1 MSDAPLIPLAE
12 AAGVAP
18 RWKDFHGEWHDV
30 APDTLRAVL
39 AALGLPSETDA
50 DVEDSLASF
59 SGASST
65 LPPLVTA
72 EVGQPVSLATAPARF
87 RLTLE
92 DGTVQEG
99 MAGERDGCAVLPAVA
114 TPGYHRLA
122 IGEQETTLAV
132 APRRCFAVEDA
143 MPGGRP
149 WVLAV
154 QLYALRRPGD
164 AGLGDFGALRDLI
177 GPAAAH
183 GAAGIAI
190 SPVHAQFSADQNRF
204 SPYSPSSRMLLNV
217 LHAQIDVP
225 ADAETRQLES
235 ADLIDWPA
243 AGRKRLS
250 ALRAMFDAATPATL
264 AGLEAY
270 RTEQGDVLETHA
282 RFEAL
287 HAHLFSADPGLWHW
301 RTWPKQYRDPRNPAV
316 AAFAQEHASEVAF
329 HAFMQW
335 QADRSFAATQQAA
348 RAAGM
353 PIGLIADLAVGADSG
368 GSHCWSRQAETLIGL
383 SVGAPPDLLSPDG
396 QSWGLAA
403 FSPRGL
409 TLNGFGAYLEM
420 LRSAMRHAGGV
431 RIDHA
436 LGLARLWVV
445 PDGASAADGAYL
457 SFPVDDMLRLIALE
471 SHRHRAI
478 VLAEDLGTIPDGF
491 QDRLE
496 AAAMLGMRVL
506 WFERHDDRFTSPRDW
521 TKGAVA
527 MTSTHDL
534 PTTAGWWSGRDLE
547 WRGRVGSLGD
557 EANQRHE
564 AELRVRDRA
573 ALWDT
578 MRDSGAGDDGQPA
591 PDQAGRI
598 ADAAARHVGGAAC
611 EMVVLPIEDALALP
625 EQPNLP
631 GTLDQHPNW
640 RRRLPGPAGALL
652 DTPVVAARL
661 AGLADAR
668 KQPGKPQ

>member
-1 MSDAPLIPLAE
+1 MTDEPLIRLAE
-12 AAGVAP
+12 AAGIAP
-18 RWKDFHGEWHDV
+18 RWKDFHGEWHEV
-30 APDTLRAVL
+30 APETLRAVL

-50 DVEDSLASF
+50 DLEDSLASF
-59 SGASST
+59 ADASAT

-72 EVGQPVSLATAPARF
+72 ELGQPVP
-87 RLTLE
+87 LTIAAAQYKLVLE
-92 DGTVQEG
+92 DGMIREG
-99 MAGERDGCAVLPAVA
+99 MAEERNGRALLPAIETV
-114 TPGYHRLA
+114 GYHRLT
-122 IGEQETTLAV
+122 IGGQETTLAV
-132 APRRCFAVEDA
+132 APRRCFAIQDA
-143 MPGGRP
+143 VPNGRP
-149 WVLAV
+149 WALAV

-164 AGLGDFGALRDLI
+164 AGLGDFGALQDVI

-190 SPVHAQFSADQNRF
+190 SPVHAQFSADQHRF

-217 LHAQIDVP
+217 LHTHIDVP
-225 ADAETRQLES
+225 PDAETQRLEA
-235 ADLIDWPA
+235 ADFVDWPA
-243 AGRKRLS
+243 AGSKRLA
-250 ALRAMFDAATPATL
+250 ALRAMFDAAAPATL
-264 AGLEAY
+264 AELDAY
-270 RTEQGDVLETHA
+270 RAEQGDVLETHA

-287 HAHLFSADPGLWHW
+287 HAHLFNADQGLWHW
-301 RTWPKQYRDPRNPAV
+301 RTWPKQYRDPQNPAV
-316 AAFAQEHASEVAF
+316 AAFAKEHAAEVAF

-335 QADRSFAATQQAA
+335 QADRSLAATQQAA
-348 RAAGM
+348 RTTGM

-383 SVGAPPDLLSPDG
+383 SVGAPPDLLSPQG

-409 TLNGFGAYLEM
+409 VLNGFAAYLEM
-420 LRSAMRHAGGV
+420 LRSAMRHGGGV

-457 SFPVDDMLRLIALE
+457 SFPIDDMLRLIALE

-491 QDRLE
+491 QERLK

-506 WFERHDDRFTSPRDW
+506 WFERDNDRFTSPRDW

-534 PTTAGWWSGRDLE
+534 PTTAGWWAGRDLE

-578 MRDSGAGDDGQPA
+578 MRDSGAGDGGQPA
-591 PDQAGRI
+591 PDQADRI
-598 ADAAARHVGGAAC
+598 ANASARHIGGAAC
-611 EMVVLPIEDALALP
+611 EMVVLPIEDALALT

-652 DTPVVAARL
+652 DNPVVAARL
-661 AGLADAR
+661 AGLAAAR
-668 KQPGKPQ
+668 KQPRKL

>member
-1 MSDAPLIPLAE
+1 MSGEPLIRLAE
-12 AAGVAP
+12 AAGIAP

-30 APDTLRAVL
+30 APGTLRAVL
-39 AALGLPSETDA
+39 AALGLPSATDA
-50 DVEDSLASF
+50 EIEDGLASLA
-59 SGASST
+59 GASST

-72 EVGQPVSLATAPARF
+72 EVGQPVPLTIPPAQF
-87 RLTLE
+87 RLVLE
-92 DGTVQEG
+92 DGTVREG
-99 MAGERDGCAVLPAVA
+99 MANEHDGRAALPAVDV
-114 TPGYHRLA
+114 PGYHRLS
-122 IGEQETTLAV
+122 IGGQETTLAV
-132 APRRCFAVEDA
+132 APRRCFTIEDA

-149 WVLAV
+149 WALAV

-164 AGLGDFGALRDLI
+164 AGLGDFGALQDLI

-183 GAAGIAI
+183 GAGAIAI
-190 SPVHAQFSADQNRF
+190 SPVHAQFSADPERF

-217 LHAQIDVP
+217 LHTQLDVP
-225 ADAETRQLES
+225 ADDETRRLEA
-235 ADLIDWPA
+235 ADFIDWPA
-243 AGRKRLS
+243 AGRKRLA
-250 ALRAMFDAATPATL
+250 ALRAMFDAADAAAL

-270 RTEQGDVLETHA
+270 RAEQGDALETHA

-287 HAHLFSADPGLWHW
+287 HAHLFNADQGHWHW
-301 RTWPKQYRDPRNPAV
+301 RTWPKQYRDPHSPDV
-316 AAFAQEHASEVAF
+316 AAFAKEHESEVAF

-335 QADRSFAATQQAA
+335 QADRSLAATQKAA

-383 SVGAPPDLLSPDG
+383 SVGAPPDLLSPQG
-396 QSWGLAA
+396 QDWGLAA

-409 TLNGFGAYLEM
+409 VRNGFAAYLEM

-445 PDGASAADGAYL
+445 PDGGSAADGAYI
-457 SFPVDDMLRLIALE
+457 SFPIDDMLRLIALE

-491 QDRLE
+491 QERLQ

-506 WFERHDDRFTSPRDW
+506 WFERDEDRYTSPGDW
-521 TKGAVA
+521 TKGAIA

-534 PTTAGWWSGRDLE
+534 PTTAGWWAGRDLE
-547 WRGRVGSLGD
+547 WRGRIGSLGD

-564 AELRVRDRA
+564 VEVRAQDRA
-573 ALWDT
+573 ALWT
-578 MRDSGAGDDGQPA
+578 AMRDSDAAHDGQPD
-591 PDQAGRI
+591 PDQADLI
-598 ADAAARHVGGAAC
+598 ADAATRHVGGAAC
-611 EMVVLPIEDALALP
+611 EMVVLPMEDALALL

-631 GTLDQHPNW
+631 GTLDEHPNW
-640 RRRLPGPAGALL
+640 RRRLPGPASALL
-652 DTPVVAARL
+652 DTPVVTARL
-661 AGLADAR
+661 ARLADAR
-668 KQPGKPQ
+668 KQPRKPK

>member
-1 MSDAPLIPLAE
+1 MSDAPLIRLAE

-30 APDTLRAVL
+30 APATLRAVL
-39 AALGLPSETDA
+39 AALGLPSETGA
-50 DVEDSLASF
+50 DVEDSLAGF
-59 SGASST
+59 GGASST
-65 LPPLVTA
+65 LPPLMTA
-72 EVGQPVSLATAPARF
+72 EVGRPIPLAAAPARF

-99 MAGERDGCAVLPAVA
+99 MAEERDGCAVLPAVA

-122 IGEQETTLAV
+122 IGGQETTLAV

-217 LHAQIDVP
+217 LHTQIDVP
-225 ADAETRQLES
+225 ADAETRQLEE
-235 ADLIDWPA
+235 AGFIDWPA
-243 AGRKRLS
+243 AGGKRLS

-270 RTEQGDVLETHA
+270 RAEQGDVLETHA

-348 RAAGM
+348 RAAAM

-409 TLNGFGAYLEM
+409 ALNGFGAYLEM

-445 PDGASAADGAYL
+445 PDGASAADGAYI
-457 SFPVDDMLRLIALE
+457 SFPIDDMLRLIALE

-496 AAAMLGMRVL
+496 AAAMLGMRVM
-506 WFERHDDRFTSPRDW
+506 WFERHDERFTSPRDW

-578 MRDSGAGDDGQPA
+578 MRDSGAGDNGQPA
-591 PDQAGRI
+591 PDQADRI

-640 RRRLPGPAGALL
+640 RRRLPGPASALL
-652 DTPVVAARL
+652 DTPVVTARL

-668 KQPGKPQ
+668 KQPGKLS

>member
-1 MSDAPLIPLAE
+1 MSDAPLIRLAE

-30 APDTLRAVL
+30 APATLRAVL
-39 AALGLPSETDA
+39 AALGLPSETGA
-50 DVEDSLASF
+50 DVEDSLAGF
-59 SGASST
+59 GGASST
-65 LPPLVTA
+65 LPPLMTA
-72 EVGQPVSLATAPARF
+72 EVGRPIPLAAAPARF

-99 MAGERDGCAVLPAVA
+99 MAEERDGCAVLPAVA

-122 IGEQETTLAV
+122 IGGQETTLAV

-217 LHAQIDVP
+217 LHTQIDVP
-225 ADAETRQLES
+225 ADAETRQLEE
-235 ADLIDWPA
+235 AGFIDWPA
-243 AGRKRLS
+243 AGGKRLS

-270 RTEQGDVLETHA
+270 RAEQGDVLETHA

-409 TLNGFGAYLEM
+409 ALNGFGAYLEM

-445 PDGASAADGAYL
+445 PDGASAADGAYI
-457 SFPVDDMLRLIALE
+457 SFPIDDMLRLIALE

-496 AAAMLGMRVL
+496 AAALLGMRVM

-521 TKGAVA
+521 NKGAVA

-578 MRDSGAGDDGQPA
+578 MRDSGAGDNGQPA
-591 PDQAGRI
+591 PDQADRI

-640 RRRLPGPAGALL
+640 RRRLPGPASALL
-652 DTPVVAARL
+652 DTPVVTARL

-668 KQPGKPQ
+668 KQPGKLS

>member
-1 MSDAPLIPLAE
+1 MSDAPLIRLAE

-30 APDTLRAVL
+30 APATLRAVL
-39 AALGLPSETDA
+39 AALGLPSETGA
-50 DVEDSLASF
+50 DVEDSLAGF
-59 SGASST
+59 GGASST
-65 LPPLVTA
+65 LPPLMTA
-72 EVGQPVSLATAPARF
+72 EVGRPIPLAAAPTRF

-99 MAGERDGCAVLPAVA
+99 MAEERDGCAVLPAVA

-122 IGEQETTLAV
+122 IGGQETTLAV

-217 LHAQIDVP
+217 LHTQIDVP
-225 ADAETRQLES
+225 ADAETRQLEE
-235 ADLIDWPA
+235 AGFIDWPA
-243 AGRKRLS
+243 AGGKRLS

-270 RTEQGDVLETHA
+270 RAEQGDVLETHA

-409 TLNGFGAYLEM
+409 ALNGFGAYLEM

-668 KQPGKPQ
+668 KQPGQPQ

>member
-1 MSDAPLIPLAE
+1 MSDEPLIRLAE
-12 AAGVAP
+12 AAGISP

-30 APDTLRAVL
+30 APETLRVVL
-39 AALGLPSETDA
+39 AALGLPAATDNE
-50 DVEDSLASF
+50 VEDSLAGLT
-59 SGASST
+59 GAAST
-65 LPPLVTA
+65 LPPLMTA
-72 EVGQPVSLATAPARF
+72 QIGEPIPLTTAPDRY

-92 DGTVQEG
+92 DGTVRED
-99 MAGERDGCAVLPAVA
+99 MAGERDGYALLPPIER
-114 TPGYHRLA
+114 PGYHRLS
-122 IGEQETTLAV
+122 IGGRETTLAV
-132 APRRCFAVEDA
+132 APRRCFTIEDA
-143 MPGGRP
+143 VPGGHP
-149 WVLAV
+149 WILAV

-164 AGLGDFGALRDLI
+164 AGLGDFAALQDLI
-177 GPAAAH
+177 GPAAAL

-190 SPVHAQFSADQNRF
+190 SPVHAQFAADPDRF

-217 LHAQIDVP
+217 LHTAVDVP
-225 ADAETRQLES
+225 ADAETQRLEA

-243 AGRKRLS
+243 AGRKRLA
-250 ALRAMFDAATPATL
+250 ALRAMFEAATPATL
-264 AGLEAY
+264 AEFEAY
-270 RTEQGDVLETHA
+270 RVEQGDILETHA

-287 HAHLFSADPGLWHW
+287 HGHLFSADQGLWHW
-301 RTWPKQYRDPRNPAV
+301 RTWPKQYRDPHDPAV
-316 AAFAQEHASEVAF
+316 AEFARDHASEVAF

-335 QADRSFAATQQAA
+335 QADRSLAAAQHAA
-348 RAAGM
+348 QAAGM

-396 QSWGLAA
+396 QNWGLAA

-409 TLNGFGAYLEM
+409 ALNGFGAYLEM

-445 PDGASAADGAYL
+445 PDGASARDGAYIA
-457 SFPVDDMLRLIALE
+457 FPIDDMLRLIALE

-491 QDRLE
+491 QERLE

-506 WFERHDDRFTSPRDW
+506 WFERDNDRFTSPRDW
-521 TKGAVA
+521 TQGAVA

-534 PTTAGWWSGRDLE
+534 PTMAGWWCGRDLE
-547 WRGRVGSLGD
+547 WRGKVGALGD
-557 EANQRHE
+557 DANQRHE
-564 AELRVRDRA
+564 AEQRVRDRA

-578 MRDSGAGDDGQPA
+578 MRDSGAGDDGQPD
-591 PDQAGRI
+591 PNQADRI
-598 ADAAARHVGGAAC
+598 ADAAMRHIGGAAC
-611 EMVVLPIEDALALP
+611 KLVVVPIEDALALP

-640 RRRLPGPAGALL
+640 RRRLPGPASALL
-652 DTPVVAARL
+652 DTPAVAARIT
-661 AGLADAR
+661 GLADAR
-668 KQPGKPQ
+668 KQPRKPQ